1 MKQVDVDLK
10 ISELNNRDE
19 ALTTLAG
26 YVLNN
31 LGLLTFMIHPLLEK
45 TESFSK
51 RREFHDPNYR
61 VIFKP
66 SFPGGEKM
74 MSS

>member
-1 MKQVDVDLK
+1 
-10 ISELNNRDE
+10 
-19 ALTTLAG
+19 
-26 YVLNN
+26 
-31 LGLLTFMIHPLLEK
+31 MIDPLLEK

-66 SFPGGEKM
+66 SFPEEQK
-74 MSS
+74 